1 MGLISAL
8 KNFDNKR
15 SLKKLE
21 KIAAKV
27 EDLADKYKDL
37 SDDELKIVI
46 KLFEENNKFADY
58 GCKPSLYVYK
68 YDENKNSWEYD
79 SPLNKSHEQLRG
91 EEWK

>member
-1 MGLISAL
+1 M
-8 KNFDNKR
+8 NKYYI
-15 SLKKLE
+15 E
-21 KIAAKV
+21 NQGCDDTT
-27 EDLADKYKDL
+27 EFTTEL

-79 SPLNKSHEQLRG
+79 SPLNKSYEQLRG
-91 EEWK
+91 EE